1 MITSYLS
8 LLYRPELKS
17 LRNILLATPFMLFSY
32 GAHADGCSPSLL
44 QGDYSFTVH
53 GQALSADGSTSTAF
67 IDGVG
72 LITFNGDGTGT
83 QEDFVV
89 RNGTEVAG
97 GPPNPSG
104 FHTGETVT
112 YTVNSDC
119 TGALTITLSPGNT
132 RSDAFVITQRGKAIH
147 AVVSAATTN
156 GEPVLLQV
164 YSDFESLNAR

>member
-1 MITSYLS
+1 M
-8 LLYRPELKS
+8 
-17 LRNILLATPFMLFSY
+17 RNILLAAPFLLFAS
-32 GAHADGCSPSLL
+32 GAHADDCSNASL

-53 GQALSADGSTSTAF
+53 GHALSADGSTSTTL

-72 LITFNGDGTGT
+72 LITFHGDGTAT

-89 RNGTEVAG
+89 RNGTEVSG

-112 YTVNSDC
+112 YTVNPDC
-119 TGALTITLSPGNT
+119 TGALVITLTPGNT
-132 RSDAFVITQRGKAIH
+132 RSNAFVITQRGKTIH
-147 AVVSAATTN
+147 AVVSGATTN
-156 GEPVLLQV
+156 DAPVLLQV

>member
-1 MITSYLS
+1 MRT
-8 LLYRPELKS
+8 
-17 LRNILLATPFMLFSY
+17 ILLVTPFLLFTC
-32 GAHADGCSPSLL
+32 GAHADECSLSLL
-44 QGDYSFTVH
+44 HGDYSFTVH
-53 GQALSADGSTSTAF
+53 GHALSADGSTSTTL

-72 LITFNGDGTGT
+72 LITFNGDGTAT

-89 RNGTEVAG
+89 RNGVEVTG

-119 TGALTITLSPGNT
+119 TGALTITLTPGNT

-147 AVVSAATTN
+147 AVVSEATTS
-156 GEPVLLQV
+156 GEPILLQA
-164 YSDFESLNAR
+164 YADFESLNAR